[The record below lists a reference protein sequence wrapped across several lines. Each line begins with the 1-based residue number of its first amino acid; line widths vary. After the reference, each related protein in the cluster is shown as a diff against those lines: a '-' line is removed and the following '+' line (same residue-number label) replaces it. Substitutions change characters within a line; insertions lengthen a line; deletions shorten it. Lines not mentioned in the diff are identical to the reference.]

1 MKIDHIGYAVKRI
14 ERALS
19 SFESLGFVFGPIIDD
34 IDRNVRLAFGEK
46 DGYRIELV
54 ATLDKTKESP
64 VTKILNNVVGTPY
77 HICYESDNF
86 DKDIEDRKIL
96 SGGGYKVVVEP
107 APAVAFNG
115 RRVVFMMNLGFGL
128 LEIVE
133 K

>member
-14 ERALS
+14 DRALK
-19 SFESLGFVFGPIIDD
+19 SFESLGFVFGPVIDD
-34 IDRNVRLAFGEK
+34 VDRNVSLAFGEK

-54 ATLDKTKESP
+54 ATLDKKKDSP
-64 VTKILNNVVGTPY
+64 VTEILANSFGTPY

-86 DKDIEDRKIL
+86 DKDIQNMKMFM
-96 SGGGYKVVVEP
+96 GGGCKIVVEP

-115 RRVVFMMNLGFGL
+115 RRVIFLMNMGFGL
-128 LEIVE
+128 MEIVE